1 MREAVTELPM
11 PLAVY
16 LVEDVEIIR
25 DSLIEALEDLA
36 GARIVATAQDEA
48 GALAWLRRHPSAWKL
63 AVIDLFLTQGS
74 GIGVLKAIA
83 NRGADQH
90 AVVLTNYATADIRQ
104 RCMNAGANRV
114 FDKSTQLEEF
124 LDYCR
129 GLAEMQDPTAF

>member
-1 MREAVTELPM
+1 MRKAVTELPM

-25 DSLIEALEDLA
+25 DSLIEAMEDLA
-36 GARIVATAQDEA
+36 GARIVGTAQDEA

-129 GLAEMQDPTAF
+129 GLA

>member
-104 RCMNAGANRV
+104 RCMNAGANTV

-129 GLAEMQDPTAF
+129 GLA

>member
-1 MREAVTELPM
+1 M
-11 PLAVY
+11 
-16 LVEDVEIIR
+16 EIIR

-104 RCMNAGANRV
+104 RCMNAGANTV

-129 GLAEMQDPTAF
+129 GLA

>member
-16 LVEDVEIIR
+16 LVKDVEIIR

-129 GLAEMQDPTAF
+129 GLA

>member
-104 RCMNAGANRV
+104 RCMHAGANRV

-129 GLAEMQDPTAF
+129 GLA

>member
-1 MREAVTELPM
+1 M

-129 GLAEMQDPTAF
+129 GLA

>member
-129 GLAEMQDPTAF
+129 GLA

>member
-1 MREAVTELPM
+1 MTELPM

-129 GLAEMQDPTAF
+129 GLA